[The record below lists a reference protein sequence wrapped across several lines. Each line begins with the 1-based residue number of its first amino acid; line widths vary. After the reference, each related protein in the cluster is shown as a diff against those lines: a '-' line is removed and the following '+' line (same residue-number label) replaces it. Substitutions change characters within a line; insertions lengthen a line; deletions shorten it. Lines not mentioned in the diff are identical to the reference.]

1 MEFKKSNIL
10 KLILPLLLGLILGV
24 SPYMVFALIISTL
37 ALQAAAALV
46 GLGFRLHPATILL
59 LMTSVAIGC
68 MYGIYELCD
77 LFAEYSPRIMKWLQK
92 IDERTLKVPLM
103 LAVWEG
109 TGSSMDRG
117 TLGMAAR
124 WYTTG
129 APAIRGAITWYS
141 RISATCYRAYVRY
154 PQSANSYNATQ
165 NQTND
170 ELV

>member
-1 MEFKKSNIL
+1 MVL
-10 KLILPLLLGLILGV
+10 LVLLLTLILPLLLGLILGV

-92 IDERTLKVPLM
+92 IDERTLKVPYFRKYGLIM
-103 LAVWEG
+103 LIPIIWIPG
-109 TGSSMDRG
+109 ISLYGSPLVGWVFHWNRWLSLLCMVIG
-117 TLGMAAR
+117 WMVATVVVITTSLGL
-124 WYTTG
+124 
-129 APAIRGAITWYS
+129 IH
-141 RISATCYRAYVRY
+141 
-154 PQSANSYNATQ
+154 
-165 NQTND
+165 
-170 ELV
+170 LVF